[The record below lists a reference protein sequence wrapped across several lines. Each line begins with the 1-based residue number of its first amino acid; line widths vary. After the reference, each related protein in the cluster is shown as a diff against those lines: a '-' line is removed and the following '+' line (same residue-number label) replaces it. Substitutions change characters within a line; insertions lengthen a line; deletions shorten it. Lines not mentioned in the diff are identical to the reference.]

1 MVISQVNGNIAL
13 NVLKKGKI
21 MIRKKYLNDFLKAFE
36 MDCELEKWKIIP
48 ARELGKK
55 QSIFK

>member
-1 MVISQVNGNIAL
+1 
-13 NVLKKGKI
+13 